1 MIEALSKES
10 QPNGTAFG
18 DRLLNFL
25 LATSEKF
32 APLLFLTLIAYVFF
46 KGLAQAA
53 TSAVTADETFTLA
66 LAREPRA
73 GALWHALM
81 RGADGQPPLFY
92 LLERLF
98 LRVSTNPQVTLRL
111 PSILAFCCVLTCVF
125 FFVKKRASPGQALM
139 CSLLLLNSSLYLI
152 FAGQARPYGLVAA
165 GVAFAMVCYQRVAK
179 PLWTVLLFFSL
190 ALTVSLHYYAIF
202 ALGAF
207 ITGEAIYCWATRKA
221 RIGVWAAI
229 FAGALPLIL
238 CWPILNAQKQI
249 FAQHFWAQP
258 TLSSVLLSYSTFFL
272 LPAFLGLGFVV
283 VLGIALITAEQWSFF
298 RKRETVVEPDCTAH
312 ETALI
317 LTMLLTPIVLAAVA
331 FIAHGAFL
339 DRYVIWVTVGIVVG
353 VGYLLPRLSGTAL
366 AAMAL
371 FLAIVTSGQ
380 EVRSLHL
387 LQLQARQAPE
397 APDAR
402 LQRLLHSAGHE
413 NLPVLLWS
421 AYFDICYYASHGTA
435 ERLVTITDIAGAVD
449 YLGTDTLEKLASAM
463 GSYGSCRVFE
473 FGTFAAA
480 HEEFLLYSTDF
491 SVRQGTTGFYDW
503 WIFKLLQDRYKLELV
518 AAEGNARLYLVRAP
532 QRRVSAGL

>member
-1 MIEALSKES
+1 VIEALSKER

-18 DRLLNFL
+18 DRLPNSL
-25 LATSEKF
+25 LVRGEKF
-32 APLLFLTLIAYVFF
+32 APLLFLSLIAYVFF
-46 KGLAQAA
+46 KGLAQAT
-53 TSAVTADETFTLA
+53 TSVVTGDETFTLA
-66 LAREPRA
+66 LAREPGTA
-73 GALWHALM
+73 ALWHALM

-98 LRVSTNPQVTLRL
+98 LHVSSNPQVALRL

-139 CSLLLLNSSLYLI
+139 CNLLLLNSSLYLI
-152 FAGQARPYGLVAA
+152 FAGQARPYSLVAA
-165 GVAFAMVCYQRVAK
+165 GVAFAMVCYQRAPK
-179 PLWTVLLFFSL
+179 PLWTVLLFVSL
-190 ALTVSLHYYAIF
+190 ALAVSLHYYAIF

-207 ITGEAIYCWATRKA
+207 ITGEAIYCWATRRV
-221 RIGVWAAI
+221 RIGVWVAI
-229 FAGALPLIL
+229 FAGGLPLFL
-238 CWPILNAQKQI
+238 CWPLLRAQKQI

-258 TLSSVLLSYSTFFL
+258 TLSGALLSYSTFFL

-283 VLGIALITAEQWSFF
+283 VLGIALITAEQWPLFC
-298 RKRETVVEPDCTAH
+298 KRETAVEPDCTAH

-317 LTMLLTPIVLAAVA
+317 LTMLLIPIVLAAVA

-339 DRYVIWVTVGIVVG
+339 DRYVIWTTVGIVVG
-353 VGYLLPRLSGTAL
+353 VGYLLPRLSGAAL

-371 FLAIVTSGQ
+371 FLATVTSGQ
-380 EVRSLHL
+380 EVRALHS
-387 LQLQARQAPE
+387 LQLQARKASE
-397 APDAR
+397 APDAH
-402 LQRLLHSAGHE
+402 LQSLLHSAGHE
-413 NLPVLLWS
+413 NLPVVLWS
-421 AYFDICYYASHGTA
+421 AYFDICYYASYGTA
-435 ERLVTITDIAGAVD
+435 ERLVTVTDTSGAVD

-463 GSYGSCRVFE
+463 GSYGSCRLFD

-503 WIFKLLQDRYKLELV
+503 WIFKLLHDHYTLELV

-532 QRRVSAGL
+532 